1 MKCAY
6 SPPYQLFFIYIDVF
20 QVNLRYF
27 FKTLIFRSCARS
39 NMRRFR
45 GSPFRRDNHEMSLV
59 TTLPTILIYIDV
71 FQVNLSYFFKT
82 FIFRSRAR
90 SNMRRFRGYPFRR
103 GYHEM
108 SLVTTLPTILYLYL
122 CVSDQFELLFENSY
136 FFAPVHDLICADF
149 RDLCLGGITMK

>member
-6 SPPYQLFFIYIDVF
+6 SPPYQLFFIYIYVF
-20 QVNLRYF
+20 QVNLSSF
-27 FKTLIFRSCARS
+27 FKTLIFRSRARS

-71 FQVNLSYFFKT
+71 FQVNLNSFFKT

-90 SNMRRFRGYPFRR
+90 SNMHRFRGSPFRR
-103 GYHEM
+103 DNHEM
-108 SLVTTLPTILYLYL
+108 TLVTTLPTILYLYY
-122 CVSDQFELLFENSY
+122 CVSVQFELLFLNSY
-136 FFAPVHDLICADF
+136 FSLPCKI
-149 RDLCLGGITMK
+149 